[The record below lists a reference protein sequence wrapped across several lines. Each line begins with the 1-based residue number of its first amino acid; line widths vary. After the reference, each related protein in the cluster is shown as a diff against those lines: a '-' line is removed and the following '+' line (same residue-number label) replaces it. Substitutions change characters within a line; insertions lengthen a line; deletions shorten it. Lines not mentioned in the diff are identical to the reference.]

1 MPIIQTEIFPVKITV
16 NIRKN
21 IYSGEVYFDDNVNI
35 VFHHHVTEDEDY
47 YIKTSLCELTTKY
60 QGKGKYFLLVDL
72 RNAPKV
78 GVMITPLDK
87 LDEIYTF
94 TKNQETD
101 KFLASIS

>member
-1 MPIIQTEIFPVKITV
+1 MPIIKTETFPVKITV

-21 IYSGEVYFDDNVNI
+21 IYLGEVYFDDNVNI

-47 YIKTSLCELTTKY
+47 YIKASLFELIAKY

-87 LDEIYTF
+87 LDENYTF
-94 TKNQETD
+94 TKNQESGS
-101 KFLASIS
+101 FL

>member
-1 MPIIQTEIFPVKITV
+1 MPIIQTETFPVNITV

-21 IYSGEVYFDDNVNI
+21 IYSGEVHFDDNVNI
-35 VFHHHVTEDEDY
+35 VFHHHVTEDENY
-47 YIKTSLCELTTKY
+47 YIKNSLSELSVKY

-78 GVMITPLDK
+78 GVMIIPLDK

-94 TKNQETD
+94 NKNQGSGS
-101 KFLASIS
+101 FLVSSS

>member
-1 MPIIQTEIFPVKITV
+1 MPIIKTETFPVKITV

-21 IYSGEVYFDDNVNI
+21 IYSGEVYFDDNLHI
-35 VFHHHVTEDEDY
+35 LFHHHVTEDEDY
-47 YIKTSLCELTTKY
+47 YIKTSLFELMAKY

-87 LDEIYTF
+87 LHEIYTF
-94 TKNQETD
+94 SKNQETD
-101 KFLASIS
+101 SFLGSSS

>member
-1 MPIIQTEIFPVKITV
+1 MPIIQTETFPVKITV

-21 IYSGEVYFDDNVNI
+21 IYSGEVYFDNNVNI
-35 VFHHHVTEDEDY
+35 VFHHPVTEDEDY
-47 YIKTSLCELTTKY
+47 YIKTSLVELIPKY

-72 RNAPKV
+72 RHAPKI

-94 TKNQETD
+94 TKNQETGN
-101 KFLASIS
+101 F